1 MNAHEQ
7 RETFDALIRQHSPT
21 YPAKIKELLE
31 LKDSIAQARK
41 QGASYEIIRS
51 YLHKTA
57 ISVSADTVARF
68 CHQIL
73 SEPKRRGSKRR
84 HTLRAERNGASTRHP
99 PKRAAPAQLSA
110 RYQPPGRPELLTPKI
125 FNYEKTN

>member
-7 RETFDALIRQHSPT
+7 RETFDALIRQHSPA
-21 YPAKIKELLE
+21 YPAKLKELLD
-31 LKDSIAQARK
+31 LRDSIAEARK

-51 YLHKTA
+51 YLRKTA

-84 HTLRAERNGASTRHP
+84 HTLRGERNGASARHQQ
-99 PKRAAPAQLSA
+99 KRTAPAQSSA
-110 RYQPPGRPELLTPKI
+110 RYQSSSGPRIVDPK
-125 FNYEKTN
+125 NL

>member
-1 MNAHEQ
+1 MNTHEQ

-21 YPAKIKELLE
+21 YPAKLRELLE
-31 LKDSIAQARK
+31 LRDSIAEARK

-51 YLHKTA
+51 YLRKTA

-73 SEPKRRGSKRR
+73 SEPKRRGSKCNRR
-84 HTLRAERNGASTRHP
+84 LRGDRNGASARHL
-99 PKRAAPAQLSA
+99 PKRTAPAQSSA
-110 RYQPPGRPELLTPKI
+110 RYQSPSGPRIVDPK
-125 FNYEKTN
+125 KL